1 MPNAGDAP
9 PNAPPLPVAAPNT
22 PALAPA
28 LVPTPSPTPS
38 LPSVDSTVK
47 AITGP
52 LDRPHVQG
60 LRIVYGGELT
70 LNADQADGDL
80 SPLVP
85 GLPGRNERYTL
96 SGHVRIHETDT
107 TLNAALVTF
116 DGVAGEADAA
126 DVLLNQKA
134 LTVRSKSLR
143 AAPQRLAVP
152 PGGKV
157 VYLLTATEGD
167 ITTVPPG
174 EKADYRIHA
183 QRITLD
189 EGKKRGVLY
198 NATLYL
204 FGTRLL
210 TIPRIFF
217 RLGSGGGA
225 GRRTGA
231 LPTFGVSSRYGT
243 YLAFGSS
250 LRVGNAPVQYR
261 LLLPTRQSVEAAVTS
276 QQTLYAPP
284 AYAPPARVAPAPHT
298 RPLTFLE
305 RLRAAAT
312 APVPV
317 LPEGDPLRFHD
328 FLPEPNP
335 IRLFDS
341 PARGGLG
348 LAEELSSHVAAQGR
362 LRDDLYVS
370 RVPEVTLRGQVLL
383 TRLPAP
389 PLYGDPQAF
398 RAALRHLVF
407 YADAQETVGEYREQP
422 TNINARR
429 VRLQFGFSAHPL
441 LVAPNTVFQPRVSVS
456 TSGYSGSKRA
466 YRYNQL
472 ALAANHYF
480 SDLTAVGVQF
490 LASTTSGD
498 SPFNFDVLDTSRELD
513 VRLQTGSRQLIT
525 AGQVRYDLSRHSVID
540 YQIAVAPALG
550 GFTPVFSYNFRT
562 RTLGLGAEIKGI
574 TF

>member
-1 MPNAGDAP
+1 MPNAGDTP
-9 PNAPPLPVAAPNT
+9 PNAPPPPVVAPNT
-22 PALAPA
+22 PPAPA
-28 LVPTPSPTPS
+28 PSAEKASVDAAIGSSFGSPTRQH
-38 LPSVDSTVK
+38 
-47 AITGP
+47 IN
-52 LDRPHVQG
+52 G
-60 LRIVYGGELT
+60 LRAVYGGELT

-80 SPLVP
+80 SPF
-85 GLPGRNERYTL
+85 LPGQPARNNRYTL

-107 TLNAALVTF
+107 TLDAAQVTF
-116 DGVAGEADAA
+116 DGAAGEADAA
-126 DVLLNQKA
+126 DVLLNQKV
-134 LTVRSKSLR
+134 LTVRSKALR
-143 AAPQRLAVP
+143 AAKSSDGSAE
-152 PGGKV
+152 
-157 VYLLTATEGD
+157 LLTATESD
-167 ITTVPPG
+167 VTTAPLG
-174 EKADYRIHA
+174 RKADYRIHA

-189 EGKKRGVLY
+189 EGKGKKRGVLY

-210 TIPRIFF
+210 TIPRISF

-225 GRRTGA
+225 ARRTGM

-243 YLAFGSS
+243 YLAFGSG
-250 LRVGNAPVQYR
+250 LRVGNAPIQYR

-284 AYAPPARVAPAPHT
+284 ARPSPPPALRT

-305 RLRAAAT
+305 RVRAAAT

-317 LPEGDPLRFHD
+317 LSEGDPLRFHD

-341 PARGGLG
+341 PSRGGVG

-370 RVPEVTLRGQVLL
+370 RVPEVTLRGQVPL

-389 PLYGDPQAF
+389 PAYGDAQAF

-407 YADAQETVGEYREQP
+407 YADAQETIGEYREQP

-429 VRLQFGFSAHPL
+429 VRSQFGFSAYPL
-441 LVAPNTVFQPRVSVS
+441 LVATNTVFQPRVSVS

-472 ALAANHYF
+472 DLAASHYF

-525 AGQVRYDLSRHSVID
+525 AGRVRYDLSRHSVID

-562 RTLGLGAEIKGI
+562 RTIGLGAEIKGI

>member
-1 MPNAGDAP
+1 MPNGGDAR
-9 PNAPPLPVAAPNT
+9 PNT
-22 PALAPA
+22 PAPAPA
-28 LVPTPSPTPS
+28 LLPTPG
-38 LPSVDSTVK
+38 LPSVDTTVK

-70 LNADQADGDL
+70 LNADQVDGDL

-85 GLPGRNERYTL
+85 GLPGRNKRYTL

-134 LTVRSKSLR
+134 LTVRSKSLQ

-250 LRVGNAPVQYR
+250 LRIGNAPVQYR

-284 AYAPPARVAPAPHT
+284 ARVAPAPRT
-298 RPLTFLE
+298 LPLTFLE

-312 APVPV
+312 APVPI

-328 FLPEPNP
+328 FLPAPNP

-341 PARGGLG
+341 PSRGGLG
-348 LAEELSSHVAAQGR
+348 LSEELSSHVAAQGR

-370 RVPEVTLRGQVLL
+370 RVPEVTLRGQVPL

-407 YADAQETVGEYREQP
+407 YADAQETIGEYREQP

-429 VRLQFGFSAHPL
+429 VRLQFGFSAYPL

-540 YQIAVAPALG
+540 YQIAIAPALG